1 MKSGVEHSNFLEGG
15 SGAVRRC
22 GVGLGRVVETSAEL
36 CQVERADLKAGDWVL
51 VKTVNSVYR
60 IRVVGAEWYEASG
73 GWFDR
78 QGRSPMIVRI
88 AGCSWGG
95 SIIKTGI
102 VAACGLFL
110 EFGNRLV
117 TTPIQK
123 IIVLRSFSAN

>member
-1 MKSGVEHSNFLEGG
+1 MKSGVEHRNFPEDG
-15 SGAVRRC
+15 SRSVRRC
-22 GVGLGRVVETSAEL
+22 GVGLGRVIQTSAEL
-36 CQVERADLKAGDWVL
+36 CQVERGELEAGDWVL

-60 IRVVGAEWYEASG
+60 IRVLGAELYEASG

-78 QGRSPMIVRI
+78 KGRSPMTIRI